1 MEVSSSKYMSRYIA
15 ISVNLLLYS
24 NSLVI
29 CEIVFNERVAL
40 PLSCEMCAKIVDAAA
55 SISTVIDDSI
65 VAISGFNM
73 ATTPEYLILEL
84 YKRYSEIGHPKRIF
98 VISDA
103 LPALPGRALDHVA
116 ERLYSEPGQDFLR
129 GVLIPFLAYSP
140 WLQKM
145 ITDNRIE
152 SYGWPLGIAAYWF
165 REVAS
170 GRPGLITKIGL
181 DTFLDPRKEGGA
193 LNEIGE
199 KNMSCKINI
208 ISIEGEEYL
217 LYHAPKPD
225 YALIR
230 ATTADESGNLSMED
244 EGMRG
249 TTFSIAQAAKA
260 RPKQG
265 TVMAQ
270 VRWLTKSWTM
280 NPRDVDIPG
289 PLVDFV
295 TVAPRQYH
303 WQGATT
309 EYDPRI
315 SFRIVPPITDELIR
329 DISTRSPLSKY
340 ERVIARRI
348 LLELE
353 RIFEEK
359 RAPIL
364 VNLGIGIPAFV
375 SSVAAEE
382 NVTEFILT
390 VLESGAWGGIAL
402 SGPDF
407 GLAMSP
413 FALSTIP
420 DMFSNFEGGIIDAAS
435 LGFLQVDR
443 EGNVNPSMLPN
454 RIFGPGGFPVIA
466 GGAPRTYF
474 AGAFTAGQ
482 AKIDIVNGKVQILD
496 DGPTLKFVEKVFRV
510 VFSGHQA
517 IKYGKEILYVTERAV
532 FSLTKEG
539 VILEEVAPGIDIDKD
554 IISKMGFVP
563 IHSSSVKQMDERLF
577 YDGKMG
583 AREKIMQTLRK

>member
-1 MEVSSSKYMSRYIA
+1 M
-15 ISVNLLLYS
+15 
-24 NSLVI
+24 
-29 CEIVFNERVAL
+29 F
-40 PLSCEMCAKIVDAAA
+40 AKIVDVAT
-55 SISTVIDDSI
+55 SLSTVKDDSV

-84 YKRYSEIGHPKRIF
+84 YKRYSETGHPKGIF
-98 VISDA
+98 IISDT
-103 LPALPGRALDHVA
+103 LPAVYGRALDQVA
-116 ERLYSEPGQDFLR
+116 ESLYNDSDQDFLR

-152 SYGWPLGIAAYWF
+152 SYGWPIGIAAYWF

-170 GRPGLITKIGL
+170 GRPGIITKIGL
-181 DTFLDPRKEGGA
+181 DTYLDPRKEGGA
-193 LNEIGE
+193 LNEIAE
-199 KNMSCKINI
+199 KKMSCKISIVN
-208 ISIEGEEYL
+208 IEGEEYL

-230 ATTADESGNLSMED
+230 ATTADEIGNLSMQD

-249 TTFSIAQAAKA
+249 TTFSIAQSVKA

-265 TVMAQ
+265 TVLAQ

-280 NPRDVDIPG
+280 SPRDVDIPG

-295 TVAPRQYH
+295 IVAPRKYH
-303 WQGATT
+303 WQGATI

-315 SFRIVPPITDELIR
+315 SFRVVPPITDELVR
-329 DISTRSPLSKY
+329 DINIGAPPNQY
-340 ERVIARRI
+340 ERIIARRI
-348 LLELE
+348 LLELI
-353 RIFEEK
+353 RLFEEK
-359 RAPIL
+359 RVPIL
-364 VNLGIGIPAFV
+364 VNLGIGIPALV

-382 NVTEFILT
+382 KVSEFIMT
-390 VLESGAWGGIAL
+390 VVESGAWGGLAL

-407 GLAMSP
+407 GLAISP
-413 FALSTIP
+413 FALSTLP

-474 AGAFTAGQ
+474 AGAFSAGQ
-482 AKIDIVNGKVQILD
+482 AKIEIENGKLQIVE
-496 DGPTLKFVEKVFRV
+496 DGAIQKFVEKVFRV

-517 IKYGKEILYVTERAV
+517 IKYGHEILYVTERAV
-532 FSLTKEG
+532 FRLAKEG

-554 IISKMGFVP
+554 IISKMSFVP
-563 IHSSSVKQMDERLF
+563 IHGSSVQQMDERLF
-577 YDGKMG
+577 SDEKMG
-583 AREKIMQTLRK
+583 TREKIMQILRK